1 MPSKPD
7 KANRGRHAAKG
18 NTPPARAATTKIP
31 AMPPQSTTAMRSVS
45 GVRQQPRIPQLKK
58 KRFVA
63 KVVAITLAVVV
74 ALAAVVYSGVAL
86 YFSSHFMP
94 DTTLG
99 NFDMSLMSSKQ
110 AEDFIAEQVADYELT
125 VTGKDFSVAYTS
137 SDIGL
142 ALNESEVVSTAL
154 RMTNPWAWP
163 LELRRAHDVSEAL
176 VTTHDRSQLNDKV
189 TAAVETYNV
198 EAEQPVDATIAYEE
212 DLDRFVISSE
222 KVGTALDPKAVLSA
236 VDQAIVTFSNKLE
249 LTESE
254 LLQPAVFSDDEA
266 LAAAEGAANAMVATS
281 FDVTAGGELVF
292 ESDPDMVAT
301 WIKLDE
307 NLQVSFDDEA
317 LAAWAGEI
325 SSGFSTI
332 GSTRTYTRPDGKQCT
347 VTGGIYGWDVDAG
360 SLVEQVKAIVTSGEG
375 GTVNLPYKQT
385 ADKFAPQGEQDWGDR
400 YVDVDLAE
408 QHVRFFDGGNLI
420 WESDCVSGAPDGKND
435 TPTGV
440 YVLNAKESPS
450 VLIGYENGKKTYESK
465 VQYWMPWVGN
475 LVGFHDADWQAA
487 FGGTRYADGFGS
499 HGCINLPVDKAANLY
514 GLIQP
519 GDTVVCHW

>member
-1 MPSKPD
+1 MTATAKVPVVPSQP
-7 KANRGRHAAKG
+7 
-18 NTPPARAATTKIP
+18 
-31 AMPPQSTTAMRSVS
+31 TTAMRPVG
-45 GVRQQPRIPQLKK
+45 GVQQQPRMPQPKK
-58 KRFVA
+58 KRSAA
-63 KVVAITLAVVV
+63 KVVAITLAVVIALV
-74 ALAAVVYSGVAL
+74 AVAYSGAAL

-99 NFDMSLMSSKQ
+99 RFDMSLMSSKQ
-110 AEDFIAEQVADYELT
+110 AENFIAEQVADYELT
-125 VTGKDFSVAYTS
+125 VTGENFSATYTS

-176 VTTHDRSQLNDKV
+176 VMTHDKTQLNDKV
-189 TAAVETYNV
+189 TVAVEEYNA
-198 EAEQPVDATIAYEE
+198 EAEPPVNAALAYDEA
-212 DLDRFVISSE
+212 LDRFVISSE
-222 KVGTALDPKAVLSA
+222 QVGTALDPEAVLSA
-236 VDQAIVTFSNKLE
+236 IDQAILTFDSTLE
-249 LTESE
+249 LTDNE
-254 LLQPAVFSDDEA
+254 LLQPTVFSDDEA

-292 ESDPDMVAT
+292 ESNPDTVAT

-325 SSGFSTI
+325 SSGFNTI
-332 GSTRTYTRPDGKQCT
+332 GSTRTYIRPDGKQCT

-360 SLVEQVKAIVTSGEG
+360 SLVEQVKAVITSGQG
-375 GTVNLPYKQT
+375 GTIDLPCKQT